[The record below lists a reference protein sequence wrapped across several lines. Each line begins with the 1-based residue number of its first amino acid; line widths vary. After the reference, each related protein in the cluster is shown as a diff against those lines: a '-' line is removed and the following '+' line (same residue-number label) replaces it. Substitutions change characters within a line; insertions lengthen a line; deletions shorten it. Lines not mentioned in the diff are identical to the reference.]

1 MRKPKIIEVGSK
13 KEMDAWTT
21 YSYATEPSLEIKYL
35 KNVEDTVFF
44 QGSGA
49 SRRRVAPYYIPPL
62 KNTVPEV
69 LTLINEYHASVFK
82 LEEAYKEWDNKRVDM
97 LAKLR
102 SMAGILPKPYEDI
115 AVMIKDLSK

>member
-1 MRKPKIIEVGSK
+1 MKKRIIEVNSK
-13 KEMDAWTT
+13 KEMDAWTS
-21 YSYATEPSLEIKYL
+21 YSYITEPSLEIKYL
-35 KNVEDTVFF
+35 KSVEDTIFF

-62 KNTVPEV
+62 KNTDHEV
-69 LTLINEYHASVFK
+69 LSLINEYHASVFK

-102 SMAGILPKPYEDI
+102 TMSGILPKPYEDI
-115 AVMIKDLSK
+115 AVFFLPKK

>member
-1 MRKPKIIEVGSK
+1 MKKKIIEVNTK
-13 KEMDAWTT
+13 KELDAWTT
-21 YSYATEPSLEIKYL
+21 YSYITEPSLEIKHL
-35 KNVEDTVFF
+35 KGMEDTICF

-62 KNTVPEV
+62 KTTDPEV
-69 LTLINEYHASVFK
+69 LALITEYHASVFK

-102 SMAGILPKPYEDI
+102 LMSGILPKPYEDI
-115 AVMIKDLSK
+115 AVIIKDPSK